1 MLMRA
6 SASAG
11 GLNCREIGGRDA
23 VKISQLL
30 VDAYGCGADLND
42 DVFLLDL
49 AERAAEAARS
59 HVVERVVHRYPKEGV
74 TVILIL
80 AETHLSI
87 HTWPEHGYAAVD
99 VFICGEGRDP
109 HAAWDVIKEGLRP
122 ASFEEKE
129 IYRTLGRKGE
139 VKP

>member
-1 MLMRA
+1 M
-6 SASAG
+6 
-11 GLNCREIGGRDA
+11 
-23 VKISQLL
+23 KISQLM
-30 VDAYGCGADLND
+30 VDAYGCSADLND
-42 DVFLLDL
+42 DRFLLDL
-49 AERAAEAARS
+49 LERAAEAARS
-59 HVVERVVHRYPKEGV
+59 RVVEKVVHKYPHRGV

-80 AETHLSI
+80 AETHLSV

-109 HAAWDVIKEGLRP
+109 HAAWEVLKEGLRP

-129 IYRTLGRKGE
+129 IYRTIGRKGG

>member
-1 MLMRA
+1 M
-6 SASAG
+6 
-11 GLNCREIGGRDA
+11 
-23 VKISQLL
+23 KISQLL
-30 VDAYGCGADLND
+30 VDAYGCSADLND
-42 DVFLLDL
+42 DGFLLDL
-49 AERAAEAARS
+49 VERAAEAVRS
-59 HVVERVVHRYPKEGV
+59 QVVERVVHRYPKEGV

-99 VFICGEGRDP
+99 VFICGEGRDS

-129 IYRTLGRKGE
+129 IYRTIGRKGE